1 MGVSRMA
8 GSGGEVVAV
17 NASRIPALLPGNIGG
32 HQFVVY
38 GDSCS
43 GVPGAIHEA
52 TTAAVNRVVAHL
64 DPAPEFI
71 CFLGD
76 EVIGLTTDEADLR
89 DQWQYWFDVEMAWL
103 DRERIPLF
111 HTTANHTT
119 YDAMSERV
127 YADVMAHLP
136 TNGPEDQRQLSYY
149 VRRDDLLLVFVNTMW
164 THLGEGRVETAWLD
178 AVLTDHADARSR
190 LVFGH
195 HPVFPINGFGG
206 EYQREIEHANGE
218 RFWQVLVRHDVRV
231 YFCSHMLAFDVKVV
245 QGVLQVMTAGAGT
258 KHRMPEE
265 IEYLHAVQV
274 ALDAD
279 SLRYQVLDD
288 TGVVRERLTWPPAIP
303 PASTWPSTLSGPTRT
318 STPPLIEAWCFEGV
332 LPLSPGGSQTLMS
345 GRTSERGLP
354 PIWVGLI
361 GPEQR
366 LSVLLSPQLGR
377 SPGLW
382 HGPTFTPGVPFS
394 FQFAVHRGM
403 GPGGMLWRWGDDGSW
418 TSMTGTAPWGAERLP
433 EIDQWSIGCS
443 KGDPGDRPFQ
453 GTDLRVWSAA
463 VA

>member
-1 MGVSRMA
+1 MT
-8 GSGGEVVAV
+8 
-17 NASRIPALLPGNIGG
+17 NLRIPALTPAGRHG

-52 TTAAVNRVVAHL
+52 TTAAVNQVVARL
-64 DPAPEFI
+64 DPPPEFI

-76 EVIGLTTDEADLR
+76 EVIGLTSDEQVLR
-89 DQWQYWFDVEMAWL
+89 DQWRHWFDVEMAWL
-103 DRERIPLF
+103 DRDRIPLF

-127 YADVMAHLP
+127 YTEMMAHLP
-136 TNGPEDQRQLSYY
+136 ANGPEDQRYLSYW
-149 VRRDDLLLVFVNTMW
+149 VRRDDLLMVFVNTMW
-164 THLGEGRVETAWLD
+164 THLGEGRVETTWLD
-178 AVLTDHADARSR
+178 AVLTDHADARSK

-206 EYQREIEHANGE
+206 EYQREIEHANGQ
-218 RFWQVLVRHDVRV
+218 RFWAVLVRHGVRA
-231 YFCSHMLAFDVKVV
+231 YFCSHMLAFDVKVQ

-258 KHRMPEE
+258 RHRMPEE

-279 SLRYQVLDD
+279 ALRYQVLDD
-288 TGVVRERLTWPPAIP
+288 TGVIREALAWPPVLP
-303 PASTWPSTLSGPTRT
+303 PSATWPSWSSHQQTTAAEPMIRVWQVTGVT
-318 STPPLIEAWCFEGV
+318 SAT
-332 LPLSPGGSQTLMS
+332 PGGSQTLVS
-345 GRTSERGLP
+345 GWSQQAGLP
-354 PIWVGLI
+354 PLWIGLI

-382 HGPTFTPGVPFS
+382 HGPTFQPDAPFA
-394 FQFAVHRGM
+394 FQIAVHRGM
-403 GPGGMLWRWGDDGSW
+403 GPGGLLWRWNDDSPW
-418 TSMTGTAPWGAERLP
+418 NSLTGTAPWGPERLP
-433 EIDQWSIGCS
+433 VLTDWSLGCS
-443 KGDPGDRPFQ
+443 KRNPAARPFL
-453 GTDLRVWSAA
+453 GPELHITSTDG
-463 VA
+463 